1 MTNHS
6 ILARFIDRFVERA
19 LLGLI
24 LDLHAVPEAL
34 RDLEPED
41 WSDPLNRAI
50 YMAMCALHDR
60 GQAIDAGLLLLQVR
74 RDETLDRRQQESL
87 APYLQQCLDLRPAP
101 GTEHAY
107 VQRLVELAGK
117 RKLWLQA
124 LRFMRDVVDTQFDDL
139 PAEEVRAHHVAALS
153 ALKLTPRGRSSATWA
168 DMEGLIG
175 PVAWDW
181 PGWLPRGFLTILAG
195 EAGLGKSTLALRLCA
210 CYLRGDD
217 WPDGTPGADT
227 GRDKAVLW
235 CETEAAQA
243 LNRERARAWGLPLER
258 ILTPLGP
265 LEDVSID
272 APAHRAAI
280 ARAARQPEVRL
291 VVVDS
296 FSGTGG
302 RSENSSA
309 SHMAVRWLAALARDT
324 GKAVLLLHHL
334 RKRSLLDAAA
344 GQTAHKVSL
353 ERLRGHSSIVQP
365 ARVVLA
371 LDAPNPYRETY
382 KRLSVIKSNLGP
394 FPQPLG
400 FWVAGGGQARF
411 APALPAP
418 QSTTALE
425 RATEALQELLE
436 DGPAPAAG
444 LMADLGELGISKPT
458 ARRAKARLGIVSCKQ
473 NGGWTWELP
482 SGAPGQGDQGDQ
494 DDQGAHASRCC
505 GR

>member
-1 MTNHS
+1 MSNYS
-6 ILARFIDRFVERA
+6 ILARFMDRFVERV

-41 WSDPLNRAI
+41 WSDPLHRAI
-50 YMAMCALHDR
+50 YTAMCALHDR
-60 GQAIDAGLLLLQVR
+60 GQAIDVGLLLLQVR
-74 RDETLDRRQQESL
+74 RDETLDRRPQESL
-87 APYLQQCLDLRPAP
+87 DSYLQHCLDLRPAP
-101 GTEHAY
+101 GTEHMY
-107 VQRLVELAGK
+107 VQRFVELAGK

-124 LRFMRDVVDTQFDDL
+124 LRFMRDVMDTKFDDL
-139 PAEEVRAHHVAALS
+139 PAEEVRAHHVAALG
-153 ALKLTPRGRSSATWA
+153 ALKLTPRDPSSATWA
-168 DMEGLIG
+168 DLEGLIG

-217 WPDGTPGADT
+217 WPDGAPGADM
-227 GRDKAVLW
+227 GRDTAVLW

-243 LNRERARAWGLPLER
+243 LNWERARAWGLPLER

-272 APAHRAAI
+272 APAHQAAI
-280 ARAARQPEVRL
+280 ARAAHRPEVGL

-296 FSGTGG
+296 FSGAGH
-302 RSENSSA
+302 RNESSSEG
-309 SHMAVRWLAALARDT
+309 HMAVRRLAVLARDT

-334 RKRSLLDAAA
+334 RKRSLLDA
-344 GQTAHKVSL
+344 GHQVSL

-382 KRLSVIKSNLGP
+382 KRLSVIKSNLAP

-400 FWVAGGGQARF
+400 FWVAEDGKARF
-411 APALPAP
+411 ALASPAP
-418 QSTTALE
+418 RSTTALE
-425 RATEALQELLE
+425 RAAEALQELLS
-436 DGPAPAAG
+436 DGPVPAEG
-444 LMADLGELGISKPT
+444 LVADLVGLGISEPT
-458 ARRAKARLGIVSCKQ
+458 VRRAKARLGIVSSKRED
-473 NGGWTWELP
+473 GWTWELP

-494 DDQGAHASRCC
+494 GDQDDQVDHAS
-505 GR
+505 